1 MWHCLAVLEPQI
13 LGIQGACDA
22 WAARCCAGMWG
33 VFVALCQ
40 PCLLDFR
47 FPHLHLA
54 SHPQTSL
61 WFFHRASPFLQIQ
74 NGHKLLSPASK
85 NLPDSILEN
94 PMNTAIYC
102 IFCNII
108 RVKYGLIMFHH
119 VSINIFPYNWNQLGW
134 YLLIHPSRSRDITS
148 AAWRL
153 LVETPGLQLE
163 LRTRSIEWPDGTPTG
178 QIRCGKSWG
187 VIVSFPVAGANDKRL
202 LHVEILPEATDIK
215 SRCFICVVEFCNDSI
230 FWQEGAQKGHMVS
243 SSRLRTVSIKV
254 WTVWVAW
261 NSFCLMKATSWKQLV
276 RSLYDIGFRIQQ
288 ELINF
293 STARQRL
300 IHSTLTYMHWRG
312 TPPCT

>member
-134 YLLIHPSRSRDITS
+134 YLLIPSFSEPRHHLRCLAVTRRKRQVYSLSFGPGALNDRMGPLQARSG
-148 AAWRL
+148 AANH
-153 LVETPGLQLE
+153 
-163 LRTRSIEWPDGTPTG
+163 
-178 QIRCGKSWG
+178 G
-187 VIVSFPVAGANDKRL
+187 V
-202 LHVEILPEATDIK
+202 
-215 SRCFICVVEFCNDSI
+215 
-230 FWQEGAQKGHMVS
+230 
-243 SSRLRTVSIKV
+243 
-254 WTVWVAW
+254 
-261 NSFCLMKATSWKQLV
+261 
-276 RSLYDIGFRIQQ
+276 SLCPF
-288 ELINF
+288 L
-293 STARQRL
+293 
-300 IHSTLTYMHWRG
+300 
-312 TPPCT
+312 